1 MTLTLHEQAV
11 VIACDHPSCRR
22 EIVAADAF
30 GARGLAKL
38 EGWREKER
46 PMRVDSWWVCSE
58 HRGWRPEDGK

>member
-30 GARGLAKL
+30 GARGIAKL
-38 EGWREKER
+38 
-46 PMRVDSWWVCSE
+46 DSWWVCGE
-58 HRGWRPEDGK
+58 HRGWKATREQ